1 MKIGIIG
8 KPQAGKSALFRLL
21 TNHAA
26 STNGKAQLAVGRIPD
41 PRIDVLA
48 GLYNPRKVTY
58 ATIDFWDVPGFLPGR
73 NSLDFLQSVRDVDAL
88 VAVLRAFEED
98 TVPSLSGIQPYGDF
112 KDLQQ
117 ELLLADWTLLETRL
131 ERLVGQ
137 KAKNPKAGEELAV
150 LEKCRE
156 TLEQDLP
163 LRQLEL
169 SPEEENLL
177 RTYDFFTKKPL
188 IAVVNLDEEQMH
200 ADSYP
205 QQAELEAELAR
216 VNVPLIK
223 VSAQI
228 EAEIS
233 ELDAEDARLFLEE
246 LGVSESGIA
255 RIARTVY
262 AHLGLISFF
271 TAGEKEVHSWTIN
284 RGDTARRAAGK
295 IHSDIE
301 RGFIRAEV
309 VAYEDLV
316 RCGNMQKV
324 KEEGLFRLEGKDYI
338 VQDGDVITFR
348 FNV

>member
-1 MKIGIIG
+1 M
-8 KPQAGKSALFRLL
+8 
-21 TNHAA
+21 
-26 STNGKAQLAVGRIPD
+26 
-41 PRIDVLA
+41 
-48 GLYNPRKVTY
+48 
-58 ATIDFWDVPGFLPGR
+58 
-73 NSLDFLQSVRDVDAL
+73 
-88 VAVLRAFEED
+88 
-98 TVPSLSGIQPYGDF
+98 
-112 KDLQQ
+112 
-117 ELLLADWTLLETRL
+117 
-131 ERLVGQ
+131 
-137 KAKNPKAGEELAV
+137 
-150 LEKCRE
+150 EKCRE